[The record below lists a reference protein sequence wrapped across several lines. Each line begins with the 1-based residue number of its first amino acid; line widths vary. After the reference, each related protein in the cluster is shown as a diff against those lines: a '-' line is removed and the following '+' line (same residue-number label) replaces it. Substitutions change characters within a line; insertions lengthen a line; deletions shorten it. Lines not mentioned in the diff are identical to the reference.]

1 MPEAAVAR
9 CLAGNQMALVIE
21 KYDASRLE
29 STVSMLAAAFVTN
42 PLHVSALGPHQIEQN
57 RLFFRIGLE
66 NMFTGHAFVALA
78 DGEVRGYMH
87 FYASPYCLPP
97 PEQIPSAAATMLKPL
112 GVAVPRVVV
121 WFSTWCR
128 LDPKEPHAHLGPIG
142 VSPEAQGQ
150 GIGAALMNRYI
161 EHLGQEGIAG
171 YLETDRPGNVEFYKK
186 FDFVVQNEQ
195 EVIGVPTWYMWRPA
209 RQ

>member
-1 MPEAAVAR
+1 MPP
-9 CLAGNQMALVIE
+9 VIK

-29 STVSMLAAAFVTN
+29 ATVSVLAHAFVTN
-42 PLHVSALGPHQIEQN
+42 PLHVSAFGAQQREQN
-57 RLFFRIGLE
+57 RLFFHIGIQ

-78 DGEVRGYMH
+78 DGQVRGYMH
-87 FYASPYCLPP
+87 FYAAPYCLPP
-97 PEQIPSAAATMLKPL
+97 PEQIPAAAATILKPL
-112 GVAVPRVVV
+112 GAALPRVVV

-128 LDPKEPHAHLGPIG
+128 LDPKEPHVHLGPIG

-150 GIGAALMNRYI
+150 GIGTALMNRYI

-171 YLETDRPGNVEFYKK
+171 YLETDRPENVEFYKK
-186 FDFVVQNEQ
+186 FGFVVQNEQ

-209 RQ
+209 AH